1 MKEVLAAI
9 ERHLGRSIRVSE
21 LDYYQVFGLE
31 LYCDDPRRI
40 HDALQQ
46 ATNRWLQSDTVKY
59 PESAQI
65 VAKLLRQAQGIL
77 LNDEKREK
85 YNLQLRELH
94 ASRAEPSKTGSRASV
109 SNQVPSDPSDGI
121 DALFPDADP
130 MAPLAFDAS
139 TSFDKRTDSR
149 CALLEEIQDPKI
161 RLAELEQLFPSLVEF
176 EYAPRVESDTPLAPP
191 LLKRSRGHAGSG
203 SSLTEQILSKRRR
216 KRILFSVAYIL
227 ASAAAL
233 AASIGFYLNQRKQSE
248 LKGKQ
253 SQRFAMREDNAQNA
267 ATQSLPKVERGESRN
282 EKSLPSVSKPQ
293 TDSEPKMDEAP
304 VDTPPPNNLPPID
317 APPAN
322 QEPMQEEAK
331 PAMASSEP
339 TDESPQ
345 WKERMTNA
353 QAAIERA
360 DFETFGKEIEP
371 CLAAKTQRGRDQA
384 ARLDQLGQ
392 LYKIGCESFEEA
404 KKKLN
409 GSSALKMG
417 STQVGI
423 VESTPEKIVLRE
435 PGNNKSYL
443 WNELPFGIAKAIL
456 DLSLDTE
463 KPTDVAARAVFFS
476 MAPKYREEAKTSG
489 IVKKNIEGWFKK
501 SVGQGD
507 IRADLTQALIDTY
520 E

>member
-31 LYCDDPRRI
+31 LYCDDPRQI

-77 LNDEKREK
+77 LNEENRGK

-94 ASRAEPSKTGSRASV
+94 ASRAEHAKTGSKESV
-109 SNQVPSDPSDGI
+109 SIQVPSDQSEVI

-130 MAPLAFDAS
+130 MVPLAFDAS
-139 TSFDKRTDSR
+139 TSFDLRTDSR
-149 CALLEEIQDPKI
+149 CALLEQIQDPKT
-161 RLAELEQLFPSLVEF
+161 RLAELEQLFPSLVEL
-176 EYAPRVESDTPLAPP
+176 EYAPRVEADTPLAPP
-191 LLKRSRGHAGSG
+191 LMKRSRGHTVSG
-203 SSLTEQILSKRRR
+203 SSLTEQILRKRKR
-216 KRILFSVAYIL
+216 KRILFSGAYIL

-233 AASIGFYLNQRKQSE
+233 ATSIGFYLNHRKQSE
-248 LKGKQ
+248 FKGNQ
-253 SQRFAMREDNAQNA
+253 SQRLAMREDNAQNG
-267 ATQSLPKVERGESRN
+267 ATQGLPKVERGESTN

-293 TDSEPKMDEAP
+293 ADSEPAMEEAP
-304 VDTPPPNNLPPID
+304 VDTTPPNNSPPNSV
-317 APPAN
+317 PQGN
-322 QEPMQEEAK
+322 QEPMTEEAK
-331 PAMASSEP
+331 PATASSEP
-339 TDESPQ
+339 TDESAP

-353 QAAIERA
+353 RAAIERG
-360 DFETFGKEIEP
+360 DFDTFGREIEQ

-392 LYKIGCESFEEA
+392 LYQIGVTSFEEA
-404 KKKLN
+404 KKKLK
-409 GSSALKMG
+409 GSSALKLG

-423 VESTPEKIVLRE
+423 VESKPEEIVLRE
-435 PGNNKSYL
+435 PGKNKSYR
-443 WNELPFGIAKAIL
+443 WKELPFGYAKAII

-476 MAPKYREEAKTSG
+476 MAPQYREEAKTSG
-489 IVKKNIEGWFKK
+489 IMKKNIDAWFKK
-501 SVGQGD
+501 SVGQEN
-507 IRADLTQALIDTY
+507 IRADLPQALSDTY